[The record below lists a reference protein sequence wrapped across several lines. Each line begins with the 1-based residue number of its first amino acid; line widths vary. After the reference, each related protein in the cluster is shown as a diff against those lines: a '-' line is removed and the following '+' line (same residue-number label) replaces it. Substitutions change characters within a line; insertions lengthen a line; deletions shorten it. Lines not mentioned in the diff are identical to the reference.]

1 MKCKKCGADLS
12 ENDKI
17 CLNCGF
23 VVGSSVNDLYDDINT
38 SDDEDDYVDDSEN
51 DSAYNKELDDLLNSY
66 KKDDKKKKKELVEEN
81 IVPDYSSFKNIND
94 TKTNHNMNTDYSDNS
109 INNYNNNFNN
119 ASISTSNNDSGIDNL
134 SINELVSFT
143 DSSSKNT
150 MNSNSSYDE
159 DEDDYKEKKKL
170 NISIVPFKIV
180 FFIALIVLIIVL
192 CLFGYKYYKS
202 RKSETV
208 DYEINKN
215 DGVSASKYSLTNNPN
230 YISGKTWVC
239 GSSLD
244 DGNLSN
250 DSSTYFQYDFNEDKS
265 YATQYYNKPDTYESG
280 TYSISLEEIGDNT
293 YTYKMT
299 MIARLNDGY
308 KTRYIFTLV
317 TNKEGTK
324 GTYKMN
330 SKVYS
335 CEEMNYHNNK

>member
-1 MKCKKCGADLS
+1 MKCKKCGADAIHPGYGFLS
-12 ENDKI
+12 ENAA
-17 CLNCGF
+17 F
-23 VVGSSVNDLYDDINT
+23 GSSVNDLYDDINT
-38 SDDEDDYVDDSEN
+38 SDDEDDYVDDSET
-51 DSAYNKELDDLLNSY
+51 DASYNKELDDLLNSY
-66 KKDDKKKKKELVEEN
+66 KNDDKKKKKELTDDV
-81 IVPDYSSFKNIND
+81 IPDYSSFKNVNE
-94 TKTNHNMNTDYSDNS
+94 TKTNHNMNTDYTDNS

-119 ASISTSNNDSGIDNL
+119 ASVSTSNNDSGLDNL
-134 SINELVSFT
+134 SINDLVSFT
-143 DSSSKNT
+143 ESNGKTTNT
-150 MNSNSSYDE
+150 NTYDE
-159 DEDDYKEKKKL
+159 DEEDNYKEKKKIS
-170 NISIVPFKIV
+170 ISIVPFKIV

-202 RKSETV
+202 IKSESV

-215 DGVSASKYSLTNNPN
+215 DGTTASKYSLTNNPN

-280 TYSISLEEIGDNT
+280 TYSISLEDIGENS